1 MVTTDTTWA
10 TRLNGALDH
19 ISTMTTDRHD
29 ALDAIGAFLLDHPE
43 YEDDPRILTARLAL
57 LR

>member
-10 TRLNGALDH
+10 ARLNGALDC
-19 ISTMTTDRHD
+19 ISTMTNDRHD

-43 YEDDPRILTARLAL
+43 YEDDTHLTTARLAL
-57 LR
+57 L